1 MFLISILLY
10 TRHKILHKQSTLIF
24 YHFKYWIKFLFK
36 SKNKLKSLKVLFLN
50 IYFLVRHL
58 GEKSILWVFS
68 LTCWGLTGSQHI
80 STTLTILHYLDLKVA
95 AWVTCFRCTYFEIM
109 LEGATVHM
117 QLLQQHYRVNPEG
130 GKARHGSDY
139 TRLKFDVSNIGAADQ
154 LLELQGHPLGSLV
167 YIKEKIISKHDLIK

>member
-1 MFLISILLY
+1 MKYYIN
-10 TRHKILHKQSTLIF
+10 TLHWFF

-109 LEGATVHM
+109 LEGASV
-117 QLLQQHYRVNPEG
+117 QDVNPFAYSIVYL
-130 GKARHGSDY
+130 GKN
-139 TRLKFDVSNIGAADQ
+139 FAAA
-154 LLELQGHPLGSLV
+154 V
-167 YIKEKIISKHDLIK
+167 YVRSYFYVDET